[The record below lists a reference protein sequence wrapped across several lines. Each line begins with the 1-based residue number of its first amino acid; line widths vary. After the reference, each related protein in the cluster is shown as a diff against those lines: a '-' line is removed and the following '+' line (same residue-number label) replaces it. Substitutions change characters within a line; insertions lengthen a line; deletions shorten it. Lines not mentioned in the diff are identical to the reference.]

1 MSHGVVALSFEDPF
15 TMDDWIEQWN
25 ATQAA
30 NCRGQALVMKRGGY
44 RGSLVPDVQVR
55 PPRAAPAWSVPSGL
69 PQAAGPRRDPWLN
82 PWAIRR
88 AGGRLGSSTPG
99 WPRKKAPEDRSLKFQ
114 KDISESSPSWTAW
127 PMPSPALRALALHCA
142 SQGINVSKCDVPA
155 RRPVC
160 AHWRRGF
167 GPMRCPAFE
176 HAIVTNAD

>member
-1 MSHGVVALSFEDPF
+1 MSHGAVALSFEDPF

-30 NCRGQALVMKRGGY
+30 DCRG
-44 RGSLVPDVQVR
+44 
-55 PPRAAPAWSVPSGL
+55 
-69 PQAAGPRRDPWLN
+69 LN

-88 AGGRLGSSTPG
+88 AGGRLGSSTRG
-99 WPRKKAPEDRSLKFQ
+99 WPRKKAPEDRSLKSQ

-127 PMPSPALRALALHCA
+127 PMPSPALRALTLHCA

-160 AHWRRGF
+160 AHWMFR
-167 GPMRCPAFE
+167 AL
-176 HAIVTNAD
+176 